1 MQKQRSGNEENK
13 RILEERMV
21 SLDSVSE
28 STGLSTS
35 IVKALRTGLRF
46 EPLSPKGE
54 TGFAVGLAGTA
65 CLLTQMTT
73 KNKILYNELC
83 LQVKSGPLSF
93 FVNNF
98 FLCGTQLCPFIYEP
112 SEDLNC
118 YRDSVVC
125 NLKYLLTG
133 PAQKYLATPAL
144 ADSNSTQSLYD
155 TLFAMSRKNK
165 ILLDLKRTRKV

>member
-54 TGFAVGLAGTA
+54 TEFAVGLAGTA

-98 FLCGTQLCPFIYEP
+98 FCVWNTAVPIH
-112 SEDLNC
+112 
-118 YRDSVVC
+118 
-125 NLKYLLTG
+125 
-133 PAQKYLATPAL
+133 
-144 ADSNSTQSLYD
+144 
-155 TLFAMSRKNK
+155 
-165 ILLDLKRTRKV
+165 I